1 MSNQTNEAMLIGQ
14 STVLHVGPAKW
25 TAGGAIKFGR
35 YASGELAIQIMND
48 LDGTPEAKA
57 TVSLVPYGAPEPGE
71 FGVWLKGWSE
81 NEGIP
86 EALAKA
92 GIVTLTGR
100 KWETGYT
107 EAQHAEL
114 TELAR
119 AALGQAGV

>member
-1 MSNQTNEAMLIGQ
+1 MSKTRSQGKPASLR
-14 STVLHVGPAKW
+14 VGAAKW
-25 TAGGAIKFGR
+25 TKGGLIKFGR
-35 YASGELAIQIMND
+35 YGSGEIAIQIINEM
-48 LDGTPEAKA
+48 DGQPEAKA

-86 EALAKA
+86 EALVKA

-100 KWETGYT
+100 THATGYT

-114 TELAR
+114 TEVAR
-119 AALGQAGV
+119 AALAEARCG